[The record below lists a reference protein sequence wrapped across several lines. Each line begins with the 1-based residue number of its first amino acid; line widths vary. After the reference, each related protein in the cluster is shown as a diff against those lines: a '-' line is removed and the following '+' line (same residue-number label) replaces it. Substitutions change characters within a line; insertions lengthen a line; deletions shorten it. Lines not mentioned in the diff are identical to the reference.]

1 MISTDFTTP
10 SACGYYFYGM
20 IRIIHAYAP
29 LHCPTALLTA
39 AAKHVYKRE
48 GVSAGQSTTVVLCS
62 DYLIRKLNRKYRR
75 KDKATDVLSFH
86 IGDDD
91 LLGEVYISLQRAKV
105 QARRYGVSYEDE
117 LKRLL
122 IHGLLHLMGYDH
134 IKRADRLIM
143 EEKENAYFRT
153 ARPQTGRR
161 RSGAPRV

>member
-1 MISTDFTTP
+1 MIQ
-10 SACGYYFYGM
+10 
-20 IRIIHAYAP
+20 IIHNYDP
-29 LHCPTALLTA
+29 LPCPAALLTA
-39 AAKHVYKRE
+39 VAKSVYGRE
-48 GVSAGQSTTVVLCS
+48 GVSADQSTTVVLCS

-153 ARPQTGRR
+153 ARTPASQRCSARPQ
-161 RSGAPRV
+161 V